1 MSGWCHQTLGVPGIK
16 LYVGKY
22 MHKTQSFL
30 SFGEGYR
37 HMQLQ
42 YKVTAEVVIKSQE
55 GEKTLFFMVCG
66 YFSFSQLSDLL
77 NKCD

>member
-1 MSGWCHQTLGVPGIK
+1 MSGRYHQALDVPGIK

-37 HMQLQ
+37 HMQIQ
-42 YKVTAEVVIKSQE
+42 YKVTTEVVIKSQE
-55 GEKTLFFMVCG
+55 GKNPF
-66 YFSFSQLSDLL
+66 
-77 NKCD
+77 